1 MEVNGEYQIEAA
13 REVVWAALNDDDI
26 LRQALPGC
34 ESLERISDT
43 DLDARVKLKVGPVA
57 VNLTARIQLKDLDP
71 PNGYTISGDGK
82 GGPAGFAKGEARV
95 SLEDVGGAT
104 LLRYDVDARLGG
116 KLGQL
121 GSRMIDATAKKIAGE
136 FFRNFSELVAPAK
149 TEEGDEVEPAR
160 ASWLAQPAW
169 WVGGFVTLLALV
181 VLVAMLSG

>member
-1 MEVNGEYQIEAA
+1 MEVNGEYRIEAEQEA
-13 REVVWAALNDDDI
+13 VWAALNDDDI

-34 ESLERISDT
+34 ESLERTSDT
-43 DLDARVKLKVGPVA
+43 DLDAKVKLKVGPVA
-57 VNLTARIQLKDLDP
+57 VNFAAKISLKNLDP

-121 GSRMIDATAKKIAGE
+121 GARMIDATAQKIARE
-136 FFRNFSELVAPAK
+136 FFRKFSELVAPVQ
-149 TEEGDEVEPAR
+149 TEEGEAVEDTGK
-160 ASWLAQPAW
+160 SWFSQPVW
-169 WVGGFVTLLALV
+169 WVGGMVALAALV
-181 VLVAMLSG
+181 AILSG